1 MEAVDVLNHLDGI
14 KGNLYLSEKEYLSP
28 AVLHDRGEPAAQ
40 IIYSN
45 MSEIVQHQQY
55 IFETLWYKSRPA
67 TDKILEIE
75 NGIELEFLEIISDP
89 EKATDIYTELINS
102 IQSEAR
108 FLLADSKSILR
119 ADKLGVI
126 QNLVEVSTRRGAVV
140 KIVCPFSQENS
151 EIIKNIVNAAPLIT
165 VINGGSS
172 HTLAF

>member
-1 MEAVDVLNHLDGI
+1 M
-14 KGNLYLSEKEYLSP
+14 
-28 AVLHDRGEPAAQ
+28 
-40 IIYSN
+40 
-45 MSEIVQHQQY
+45 
-55 IFETLWYKSRPA
+55 
-67 TDKILEIE
+67 EIE
-75 NGIELEFLEIISDP
+75 NGIEQEFLEIISDP

-102 IQSEAR
+102 IQSEAL

-172 HTLAF
+172 HSGLLIVDNSRFLRFELKDPKAEKFSEAIGFVVYSNSKVSVSSSKSFFGLIWNEHVQYGENKRI